1 MASYLRKNWC
11 PRWKPQSLAR
21 RLGGWSET
29 LAGSVALAVRTK
41 VPSIHSGCVRLKPEK
56 AMNVVGKVGVVL
68 TFVGFLA
75 VGSAALYG
83 ANASP
88 ASNQDAVQVAKNV
101 GMAQGFGWIVAGV
114 GFAMS
119 FQGLSTDL
127 HDSNALGSEHLR
139 AGPVSAPSKVREV
152 PKAKPEFV
160 CSDCGG
166 VTSLDATSVLPF
178 CAPFGGGERRG
189 FLPSFPPLFGLS
201 LLWPGSDIF
210 LRPSSEF
217 ARARLSK

>member
-1 MASYLRKNWC
+1 M
-11 PRWKPQSLAR
+11 WKPQSLAR

-29 LAGSVALAVRTK
+29 LAGSAALAVRTK

-56 AMNVVGKVGVVL
+56 AVNVVGKVGVVL

-114 GFAMS
+114 GLAMS

-127 HDSNALGSEHLR
+127 QDSNTLGSEHLR

-166 VTSLDATSVLPF
+166 DISAEDTACPH
-178 CAPFGGGERRG
+178 CGAPIEGE
-189 FLPSFPPLFGLS
+189 
-201 LLWPGSDIF
+201 
-210 LRPSSEF
+210 
-217 ARARLSK
+217 